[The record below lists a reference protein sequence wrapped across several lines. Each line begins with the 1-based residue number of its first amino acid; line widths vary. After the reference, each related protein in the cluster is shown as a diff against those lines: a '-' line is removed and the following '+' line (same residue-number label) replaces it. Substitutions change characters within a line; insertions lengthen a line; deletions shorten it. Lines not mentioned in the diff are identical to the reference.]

1 MVEGVE
7 YPIRLSD
14 FASGPLSRLM
24 LRASELDRGIDAL
37 NRDLDKLSRPRRL
50 NIDTSGLTR
59 AQQQANGLSGL
70 VNRVGGLIA
79 GAGLVALGRSA
90 LQAQAE
96 REAQQRAI
104 VFASGSEGLG
114 RSNVEFVRRTAAA
127 TGGDFAAGL
136 EGFTKIIAS
145 ARGTGV
151 ELGTLRTLFDGVSR
165 ASNKLGLDSEAQK
178 GIFLAL
184 GQVMSKGKVQ
194 AEELRGQIGERL
206 PGAFNIAARAM
217 GVTTAQLDK
226 MMQDGLVP
234 AGVFIEKFAAQLST
248 EFSGELEQ
256 TLASRLNRLSTAW
269 DNFLTGL
276 GQRLDSSFGYLL
288 DRASTLF
295 QGLGRNLASGRDEGT
310 RQGAAIGSALLGA
323 SPETRQSALELNRK
337 FLQAAEANLAFQQQV
352 RASEENAAGRGLAGR
367 SIAALRGTA
376 QAIFAPFGVRDP
388 LEAAQLEV
396 AKRRAIIQELE
407 GGKLPGGAPSA
418 AAAAGNAMAEAARTG
433 GQPLKIEVNI
443 SRVVGVDNLSV
454 RGMAEGAKAAGD
466 AVVGEVLRALNSVTT
481 IAPLA
486 R

>member
-1 MVEGVE
+1 VVEGVE
-7 YPIRLSD
+7 YPIKLSD
-14 FASGPLSRLM
+14 FASGPLSRLI

-37 NRDLDKLSRPRRL
+37 NRDLDKLSKPRRL
-50 NIDTSGLTR
+50 NIDTSGITR
-59 AQQQANGLSGL
+59 AQQQANGLAGMAGRL
-70 VNRVGGLIA
+70 GGLLA
-79 GAGLVALGRSA
+79 GAGAVALGRSA
-90 LQAQAE
+90 IQVQAE

-114 RSNVEFVRRTAAA
+114 RSNVEFVRRTAAT
-127 TGGDFAAGL
+127 TGGDFSAGL

-165 ASNKLGLDSEAQK
+165 ASNKLGLDSESQK

-234 AGVFIEKFAAQLST
+234 AGVFIEKFANQLSV
-248 EFSGELEQ
+248 EFGGELEQ
-256 TLASRLNRLSTAW
+256 TLATRLNRLSTAW
-269 DNFLTGL
+269 DTFLTGL

-295 QGLGRNLASGRDEGT
+295 QSLGRNLSSGQDEGT
-310 RQGAAIGSALLGA
+310 RQGAELGNAILGA
-323 SPETRQSALELNRK
+323 SPQSRAAALSLNRR
-337 FLQAAEANLAFQQQV
+337 LLANAEAELSAQLSL
-352 RASEENAAGRGLAGR
+352 RAQEERAQRETAVGPAVG
-367 SIAALRGTA
+367 ALRGTA
-376 QAIFAPFGVRDP
+376 QALFSPFGMRDP
-388 LEAAQLEV
+388 VESARLEV
-396 AKRRAIIQELE
+396 AKRRALIQELE
-407 GGKLPGGAPSA
+407 GGKLPGGAPSPA
-418 AAAAGNAMAEAARTG
+418 AVSGNAMAEAARTG

-443 SRVVGVDNLSV
+443 SRLIGVENLGV

-466 AVVGEVLRALNSVTT
+466 SVVGEVLRALNSVTT
-481 IAPLA
+481 IAPLS